1 MIKIAYFGIATLSL
15 GIGILGIVLPLLPT
29 TPFLLLSAACYAKSS
44 TRHYHWFISIPW
56 IGKNIENYYEGKGIT
71 AKGKIISIGF
81 LWASI
86 VATMIIMQ
94 FNSILKFLL
103 FIVLVS
109 VTLHILS
116 LKTIK
121 SRPEENI

>member
-1 MIKIAYFGIATLSL
+1 MIKTAYFGIGTLSL
-15 GIGILGIVLPLLPT
+15 GLGILGIVLPLLPT

-44 TRHYHWFISIPW
+44 KRHYHWFITIPW
-56 IGKNIENYYEGKGIT
+56 IGKNIKNYYEEKGIT
-71 AKGKIISIGF
+71 SKGKIISIGF

-86 VATMIIMQ
+86 IATMIIIQ
-94 FNSILKFLL
+94 FNFILIFLL

-121 SRPEENI
+121 SRPEESI